1 MAEFN
6 CCHCFKSVSRDT
18 PIVVCD
24 GCSLNIH
31 CRCLK
36 ISENEI
42 AFISQSRSPNIKLFC
57 NRCNVTITAISEIKK
72 LVNDIK
78 SSFDERLSKL
88 ESLIINNNT
97 SQAINREEIIAES
110 VDRSARA
117 CNVIM
122 YNVKPVANKQDV
134 DVVIDPS
141 LVIGSENVFRVGKT
155 VGDKPRLLKLQFK
168 TQQMARL
175 CLKKKSS
182 LLQHPQFAHITISD
196 DKTPGQLKHLNN
208 LRDELKRRLDVGEKD
223 LTIKYVNHVPKIIH
237 IKKLNIYPCS
247 MALLY
252 TNIASLSSKFND
264 LLLEVTEFRPSIIA
278 LTETWLNP
286 SISDDAVH
294 IENYSIYR
302 DDRLSQKGGGVC
314 FYVDKIK
321 ISKFFKIT
329 QICIS
334 VKPYDSLWLKFEGNE
349 QTFVI
354 ACIYRPPTGASFN
367 NHENDKN
374 LFNTIQSTINQYPN
388 LIIMGD
394 FNFPCI
400 DWSAKNTT
408 GQTIIEK
415 QFSELLLENNLSQIV
430 TEPTRFRSQQ
440 RPSLLDL
447 VILSDVNLVSSLNV
461 SNPVGTSDHAKIE
474 IELQIMIYSEPYAR
488 IKTTSIVDYTR
499 IDESL
504 LTYDWNGLDSLNA
517 EEQWKHFKSILQT
530 CITTNSRLF
539 TNRLRKD
546 KPWINQHMLDKIKY
560 KAKLWKKFKRK
571 PTEDNFSAY
580 KRFSNQLKSD
590 LQIARCNY
598 ENSILNKPKL
608 FYSHV
613 PPGPDQIPPKLLR
626 TCAASLSG
634 PLAKMMT
641 KSFLQGTLP
650 YEWLQ
655 ATITPLYKSGDKLDP
670 ANYRPVSLTS
680 TCCKIMEKVIVKEL
694 LTYMRKNNLIPEH
707 QHGFLPGRS
716 VVTNLLSCTN
726 LWTKMLDTN
735 QPVDIIYLDFSKA
748 FDKVPHNLLLAKL
761 ESYGVTGN
769 LLDWIRAFLSNRN
782 YCVKV
787 CGKFSYSK
795 PVLSGVPQGSV
806 LGPILFLL
814 YTPDLLFS
822 LDSYSA
828 YADDIKLFA
837 NPLVTDLQ
845 DQLNLIFQWSEKWQI
860 PLNIAKCCV
869 LQCGHNNPKY
879 LYHINGTLLSVK
891 TSTKDLGVIV
901 NDKLGWSEQ
910 CLASVGR
917 ARKMFYLLKH
927 VFPNPSVSFIS
938 KVYITYIRPHLEF
951 AIPVWR
957 PYLLKDIDLLER
969 TQHLVTR
976 WTHCLRQVSYE
987 QRLEI
992 LKIPDQRARQNRAD
1006 AIQIFRLTHGLFPG
1020 VTRNF
1025 LQIQYHDR
1033 LRGHSY
1039 KLKKE
1044 PFKTTVRKNY
1054 LTNRAFDIW
1063 NGLPDNVVA
1072 AVTVSSFKNQYDTLQ

>member
-134 DVVIDPS
+134 DVVNDVLEVIDPS
-141 LVIGSENVFRVGKT
+141 LVIGPENVFRVGKT

-175 CLKKKSS
+175 CLKKKTS

-223 LTIKYVNHVPKIIH
+223 LTIKYVNH
-237 IKKLNIYPCS
+237 
-247 MALLY
+247 
-252 TNIASLSSKFND
+252 
-264 LLLEVTEFRPSIIA
+264 
-278 LTETWLNP
+278 
-286 SISDDAVH
+286 
-294 IENYSIYR
+294 
-302 DDRLSQKGGGVC
+302 
-314 FYVDKIK
+314 
-321 ISKFFKIT
+321 
-329 QICIS
+329 
-334 VKPYDSLWLKFEGNE
+334 
-349 QTFVI
+349 
-354 ACIYRPPTGASFN
+354 
-367 NHENDKN
+367 
-374 LFNTIQSTINQYPN
+374 YPN

-461 SNPVGTSDHAKIE
+461 SNPVGTSDHSKIE
-474 IELQIMIYSEPYAR
+474 IELQIMIYSEPNAR

-546 KPWINQHMLDKIKY
+546 KPWINHHMLDKIKY

-613 PPGPDQIPPKLLR
+613 RKFISSRVSVPLVRNASGLLCSDHTETANTLADSFAATYNLNINNNIPSFMPTSTFSGLSYINFTPDLVKSQLCAIKLNTAPGPDQIPPKLLR

-735 QPVDIIYLDFSKA
+735 QPVDIIFLDFSKA

-814 YTPDLLFS
+814 YTADLLFS

-992 LKIPDQRARQNRAD
+992 LKIPDLRARENRAD

-1020 VTRNF
+1020 VTCNF
-1025 LQIQYHDR
+1025 LQIQNHDR

>member
-1 MAEFN
+1 
-6 CCHCFKSVSRDT
+6 
-18 PIVVCD
+18 
-24 GCSLNIH
+24 
-31 CRCLK
+31 
-36 ISENEI
+36 
-42 AFISQSRSPNIKLFC
+42 
-57 NRCNVTITAISEIKK
+57 
-72 LVNDIK
+72 
-78 SSFDERLSKL
+78 
-88 ESLIINNNT
+88 
-97 SQAINREEIIAES
+97 
-110 VDRSARA
+110 
-117 CNVIM
+117 
-122 YNVKPVANKQDV
+122 
-134 DVVIDPS
+134 
-141 LVIGSENVFRVGKT
+141 
-155 VGDKPRLLKLQFK
+155 
-168 TQQMARL
+168 
-175 CLKKKSS
+175 
-182 LLQHPQFAHITISD
+182 
-196 DKTPGQLKHLNN
+196 
-208 LRDELKRRLDVGEKD
+208 
-223 LTIKYVNHVPKIIH
+223 
-237 IKKLNIYPCS
+237 

-334 VKPYDSLWLKFEGNE
+334 VKPYNSLWLKFEGNE

-440 RPSLLDL
+440 RPSLPDL

-461 SNPVGTSDHAKIE
+461 SNPVGTSDHSKIE
-474 IELQIMIYSEPYAR
+474 IELQIMIYSEPNVR
-488 IKTTSIVDYTR
+488 IETTSIVDYTR

-560 KAKLWKKFKRK
+560 KAKLWKKFKRQ

-580 KRFSNQLKSD
+580 TRFSNQLKSD
-590 LQIARCNY
+590 LQMARCNY

-613 PPGPDQIPPKLLR
+613 RKFISSRVSVPLVRNASGLLCSDHTETANTLADSFATTYNLNINNNIPSFMPTSTFSGLSYINFTPDLVKSQLCAIKLNTAPGPDQIPPKLLR

-694 LTYMRKNNLIPEH
+694 LTYIRKNNLIPEH

-748 FDKVPHNLLLAKL
+748 FDKVAKL

-787 CGKFSYSK
+787 C
-795 PVLSGVPQGSV
+795 
-806 LGPILFLL
+806 
-814 YTPDLLFS
+814 
-822 LDSYSA
+822 
-828 YADDIKLFA
+828 
-837 NPLVTDLQ
+837 
-845 DQLNLIFQWSEKWQI
+845 
-860 PLNIAKCCV
+860 
-869 LQCGHNNPKY
+869 
-879 LYHINGTLLSVK
+879 
-891 TSTKDLGVIV
+891 
-901 NDKLGWSEQ
+901 
-910 CLASVGR
+910 
-917 ARKMFYLLKH
+917 
-927 VFPNPSVSFIS
+927 VSFIS

-992 LKIPDQRARQNRAD
+992 LKIPDLRARQNRAD